1 MLKKYLAQKG
11 PHNKEAKIRVIG
23 KQKEILQNKK
33 AQVRTVSWSLH
44 LQQ

>member
-33 AQVRTVSWSLH
+33 AQVRTVS
-44 LQQ
+44 